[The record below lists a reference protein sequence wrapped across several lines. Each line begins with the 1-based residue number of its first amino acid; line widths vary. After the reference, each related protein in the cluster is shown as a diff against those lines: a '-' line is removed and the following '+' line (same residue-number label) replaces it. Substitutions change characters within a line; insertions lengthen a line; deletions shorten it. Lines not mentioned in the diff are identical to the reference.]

1 MMRKYMRKLLFV
13 LLLIPCL
20 AFAKQ
25 ETVIIDING
34 MTCQFCV
41 LGLRNTLS
49 KIPGVKSVQVSLK
62 LRKARV
68 VMNPDK
74 KADISA
80 IKKAVRQA
88 GYTPGKHHII
98 HSR

>member
-1 MMRKYMRKLLFV
+1 MRKILIII
-13 LLLIPCL
+13 LLIPCL

-41 LGLRNTLS
+41 LGLRKTIS
-49 KIPGVKSVQVSLK
+49 KVPGVKNVQVSLK

-68 VMNPDK
+68 VMDPSQN
-74 KADISA
+74 ADIPA
-80 IKKAVRQA
+80 IKKAIRQA
-88 GYTPGKHHII
+88 GYTPGNHRII
-98 HSR
+98 YSR